1 MQNVCKSNNNKKK
14 QQKKV
19 CSGVFNA
26 ITLNKFVLIL
36 ANEIVSVSLILT
48 LNIVLILDLA
58 LGFLML
64 TLNRQRKCLLEI
76 IHIVHK
82 KFWSPETQMYFPQ
95 YTFTILMKCK
105 RCIKMMLGFFYGCLY
120 SRYCIINRTP
130 LPPLPLPQSKI
141 KNKCT

>member
-1 MQNVCKSNNNKKK
+1 MCVKVTTTKKK

-58 LGFLML
+58 LGILML
-64 TLNRQRKCLLEI
+64 TLSRYRKCLLGI
-76 IHIVHK
+76 ICIVRN
-82 KFWSPETQMYFPQ
+82 KF
-95 YTFTILMKCK
+95 
-105 RCIKMMLGFFYGCLY
+105 
-120 SRYCIINRTP
+120 
-130 LPPLPLPQSKI
+130 
-141 KNKCT
+141 